1 MKAMHIPF
9 KCKGVGKFLK
19 VDFSEVI
26 LALSEGLEQDTDP
39 FRGPSTWLELEKEPC
54 ETIASLN

>member
-26 LALSEGLEQDTDP
+26 LALSEGLEQDTDS
-39 FRGPSTWLELEKEPC
+39 FRGPST
-54 ETIASLN
+54 